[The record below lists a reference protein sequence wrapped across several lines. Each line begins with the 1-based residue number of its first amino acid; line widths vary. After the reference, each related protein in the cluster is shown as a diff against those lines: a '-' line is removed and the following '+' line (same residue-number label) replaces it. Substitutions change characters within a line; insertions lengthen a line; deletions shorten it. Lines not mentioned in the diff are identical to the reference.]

1 MKKILVIEPDAT
13 TRNRLAALLTAAN
26 FAVLTAKNG
35 PEGWEM
41 ILEQGPDLVLC
52 DLLLPELDGFQLLQ
66 QVRQNPTTAT
76 IPLIILTTLTDKQN
90 LRRAMD
96 LGADDYLPKPLQSQA
111 LLKAIAIRLAKQE
124 AVVQSYN
131 RAYQRATQRL
141 QRLVYYD
148 RLTNLPNRFLL
159 QEQFHQLVTPY
170 RTTLQDL
177 ANPLYLGVLCLGL
190 DRFKRINRHLGPQM
204 GDFLLQ
210 QVARRL
216 QLLLGKQTAIA
227 RFNADQF
234 AIILP
239 PVASQKQI
247 ETQCQQLLQQLSQ
260 PFLIDT
266 QELFITASIGV
277 SLYQQH
283 DTDLSRL
290 LHLAGEA
297 MHQAKTSG
305 GNCYHFYQPQS
316 KTDSPDLIALESS
329 LRRALENSQLRLYYQ
344 PQVNLNTGEVVGAEA
359 LIRWQH
365 PDYGFV
371 SPATF
376 IPLAEESGLILPIG
390 EWVLTTAC
398 EQLQQWQNLGYAQ
411 LRMGIN
417 ISVRQFAH
425 SQFCDRLRQTLST
438 YAFSPDSLELEVTES
453 LLVQDPDRAVDTL
466 TQWKELGIQIAIDD
480 FGTGYSSLKYLQKF
494 PFDTLKLDRC
504 FVSSITTDSKNIA
517 ITTAI
522 IQMARNLNL
531 KLVAEGVETPTELCF
546 LLEQECDEMQGYY
559 FSPPIPASAFGELL
573 QSGKRLAFP
582 S

>member
-35 PEGWEM
+35 PEGWVM
-41 ILEQGPDLVLC
+41 ILNQGPDLVLC
-52 DLLLPELDGFQLLQ
+52 DLLLPELDGFQLLR
-66 QVRQNPTTAT
+66 QVRQNPTTAA
-76 IPLIILTTLTDKQN
+76 IPVIILTTLTDKQN

-170 RTTLQDL
+170 RTTLQDS
-177 ANPLYLGVLCLGL
+177 ATPLYLGVLCLGL

-216 QLLLGKQTAIA
+216 QLLLGKQAAIA

-239 PVASQKQI
+239 PVSSQKQI
-247 ETQCQQLLQQLSQ
+247 ESQSQQLLQQLSQ
-260 PFLIDT
+260 PFLIDS

-297 MHQAKTSG
+297 MYQAKTLG
-305 GNCYHFYQPQS
+305 GNCYHFYQPQP

-390 EWVLTTAC
+390 EWVLMTAC
-398 EQLQQWQNLGYAQ
+398 EQLQQWQNLGYRH

-438 YAFSPDSLELEVTES
+438 YALSPESLELEVTES

-546 LLEQECDEMQGYY
+546 LIEQECDEMQGYY

-582 S
+582 T